1 MPPSWCPGVLQ
12 EDISCEAMD
21 TGSESSGHDEVF
33 RDSYGEGS
41 TEHAGV
47 EPASKLAADLATELP
62 RFSGGAELG
71 QKGTRLR
78 AGEASAH
85 GHPHTNLREFLFF
98 YLARLK
104 YDWLQAWAGPA
115 SFIAGGCR
123 RGLT

>member
-78 AGEASAH
+78 AMVKHRRMASITSHRLRWQGSRSKVWGES
-85 GHPHTNLREFLFF
+85 NLKQH
-98 YLARLK
+98 RL
-104 YDWLQAWAGPA
+104 L
-115 SFIAGGCR
+115 C
-123 RGLT
+123 